1 MRLDVSIA
9 AVHHSEGSEQA
20 TVTSISVSSAAPRSA
35 RVEAIV
41 VGVVEGRRGPLLVP
55 GAEDLDEVYGGKLAA
70 TLAAVGAVGKKGEVT
85 KVPAPTGIAATVV
98 AAVGMGDAP
107 SGRDTTYDHE
117 ALRRAAGAA
126 ARALAG
132 SRRVAMALPAG
143 TAEAAGAVAEGAL
156 LGAYSFLRYRHASR
170 ADHKPAVEAITVV
183 SPVAREKATK
193 AAVARAEVVVAA
205 VSLARDLVNTP
216 PSDLHPAELA
226 HIAVDAATDAGVD
239 VEVLDEEKLA
249 KGGYGGI
256 LGVGK
261 GSVNPPRLVRLAYTH
276 PKARKHLA
284 LVGKGITFDSGG
296 LSLKPP
302 QAMEWMKSDM
312 GGAAAVIATVT
323 AVARISAEVNV
334 TGWVP
339 MAENMP
345 SGTAQRP
352 SDVLTIYGGKTVEV
366 LNTDA
371 EGRLILADAIA
382 RASEDQP
389 DAIIDIAT
397 LTGAQLV
404 ALGTH
409 TAALMS
415 NDDDLRAAISAAA
428 SEAGEQFW
436 PMPLPEELRKSI
448 DSEVADIQN
457 MGERYGGML
466 VAGLFLKEFV
476 GAGLRWA
483 HLDIAGPAWN
493 ASEAYG
499 YTPKGG
505 TGMGVRTLVQVAEN
519 LAAEPAEPAERSAP
533 D

>member
-1 MRLDVSIA
+1 MCSDVSIA
-9 AVHHSEGSEQA
+9 AVHHPEGSEQA
-20 TVTSISVSSAAPRSA
+20 TVTSISVSSATPRSA
-35 RVEAIV
+35 RVEAVV
-41 VGVVEGRRGPLLVP
+41 VGVVEGRRGPALVP
-55 GAEDLDEVYGGKLAA
+55 GAEDVDEAFGGKLAA
-70 TLAAVGAVGKKGEVT
+70 TLAAIGATGKKDEVT
-85 KVPAPTGIAATVV
+85 KVPAQGQIAAPVV
-98 AAVGMGDAP
+98 TAVGMGAAP
-107 SGRDTTYDHE
+107 SGGDLAIDRE
-117 ALRRAAGAA
+117 GLRRAAGAA
-126 ARALAG
+126 IRALAG
-132 SRRVAMALPAG
+132 TRRVAVALPAD
-143 TAEAAGAVAEGAL
+143 TAEAVGAVAEGAL
-156 LGAYSFLRYRHASR
+156 LGAYAFLRYRHASR
-170 ADHKPAVEAITVV
+170 KDHKPAVEAITVV
-183 SPVAREKATK
+183 SPAAREKAAK
-193 AAVARAEVVVAA
+193 AAVARAEVIAGA

-226 HIAVDAATDAGVD
+226 QIAVDVATDVGVD

-249 KGGYGGI
+249 ESGYGGI

-276 PKARKHLA
+276 PNARKHLA

-312 GGAAAVIATVT
+312 GGAAAVIAAVT
-323 AVARISAEVNV
+323 AVARLAREVNV

-352 SDVLTIYGGKTVEV
+352 SDVLTTYGGKTVEV

-382 RASEDQP
+382 RASQDKP
-389 DAIIDIAT
+389 DVILDIAT
-397 LTGAQLV
+397 LTGAQLI
-404 ALGTH
+404 ALGAH

-415 NDDDLRAAISAAA
+415 NDDDLRSAISAAA

-436 PMPLPEELRKSI
+436 PMPLPEELRKSF
-448 DSEVADIQN
+448 DSDVADVQN
-457 MGERYGGML
+457 TGERYGSML

-476 GAGLRWA
+476 GNGLKWA

-493 ASEAYG
+493 GSEAYG

-505 TGMGVRTLVQVAEN
+505 TGMGVRTLVQVAED
-519 LAAEPAEPAERSAP
+519 LAAESTGHSAP